1 MYEEMCRCSS
11 LFTKFGGHPMAAGLS
26 LPEENIDAF
35 REQMNRNCPLTVEQL
50 QPKVHIDVPMPVDY
64 VTNALV
70 EEFHILAPFGKDNPK
85 PVFAD
90 RNLRISRMWVV
101 GKNQNLYWQDKR
113 EKQADSGHPYS
124 MEQLTFEENPY
135 INITEYTQIAMLT
148 MEVAILKVLEAKGL
162 KAEMAAG
169 LSLGEY
175 GALAAAGVMELPDL
189 FRIIR
194 MRGIYMQE
202 AYPEGG
208 AMAAILGLDGD
219 TVAKICGQTAK
230 ETGKVVSV
238 ANYNCPGQIVIT
250 GEADAVAA
258 ASEALKEAGA
268 KRCIP
273 LKVSGPFHSAL
284 LKTAGE
290 QLAEELKS
298 VKLSTPWIPYVS
310 NVTADYVTDAS
321 QVAGLLKQQVSSP
334 VHFTQSVERMIADG
348 VDTFIEIG
356 PGKTLSS
363 FVRKI
368 DRNVKVY
375 NIEKP
380 EDLDRVMEE
389 LAC

>member
-1 MYEEMCRCSS
+1 MSRIAY
-11 LFTKFGGHPMAAGLS
+11 LFPGQGSQYIGMGKEFYDTY
-26 LPEENIDAF
+26 PEAQAVWKLAD
-35 REQMNRNCPLTVEQL
+35 
-50 QPKVHIDVPMPVDY
+50 KV
-64 VTNALV
+64 L
-70 EEFHILAPFGKDNPK
+70 
-85 PVFAD
+85 
-90 RNLRISRMWVV
+90 
-101 GKNQNLYWQDKR
+101 QNLYWQDKR
-113 EKQADSGHPYS
+113 EVQAESGHPYS

-273 LKVSGPFHSAL
+273 LKVSGPFHSAM
-284 LKTAGE
+284 LKGAGE
-290 QLAEELKS
+290 KLGEELKH
-298 VKLSTPWIPYVS
+298 VTVHTPAIPYVA
-310 NVTADYVTDAS
+310 NVTADYVTKEEEIKP
-321 QVAGLLKQQVSSP
+321 LLEKQVSS
-334 VHFTQSVERMIADG
+334 SVRWQQTIERLIADG
-348 VDTFIEIG
+348 ADKFVEIG
-356 PGKTLSS
+356 PGKTLTG
-363 FVRKI
+363 FMRKI
-368 DRNVKVY
+368 NRDVAAV
-375 NIEKP
+375 NIDKYEDFEKFVA
-380 EDLDRVMEE
+380 ESKNK
-389 LAC
+389 

>member
-1 MYEEMCRCSS
+1 MSRIAY
-11 LFTKFGGHPMAAGLS
+11 LFPGQGSQYIGMGKEFYDTY
-26 LPEENIDAF
+26 PEAQAVWKLAD
-35 REQMNRNCPLTVEQL
+35 
-50 QPKVHIDVPMPVDY
+50 KV
-64 VTNALV
+64 L
-70 EEFHILAPFGKDNPK
+70 
-85 PVFAD
+85 
-90 RNLRISRMWVV
+90 
-101 GKNQNLYWQDKR
+101 QNLYWQDKR
-113 EKQADSGHPYS
+113 EVQAESGHPYS

-208 AMAAILGLDGD
+208 AMAAI
-219 TVAKICGQTAK
+219 CEQTAK

-268 KRCIP
+268 KRCVP

-284 LKTAGE
+284 LKNAGE
-290 QLAEELKS
+290 QLAEELKN

-310 NVTADYVTDAS
+310 NVTADYVTDVS
-321 QVAGLLKQQVSSP
+321 QVAELLKQQVSSP
-334 VHFTQSVERMIADG
+334 VQFTQGIEHMIADG

-356 PGKTLSS
+356 PGKTLTS

-389 LAC
+389 LVC